1 MPDNWLPTGFALA
14 NSLLP
19 NSRGAALGLQAAAVG
34 MLGVEDSQEHPPAG
48 CAPDAI
54 KLFVGNIPKSCT
66 EQQLLPFFETIGK
79 VVELVIVRDKT
90 FHESKV
96 MWYASGASAVR
107 GVRADR
113 AGRGD
118 RAASHLK
125 IKSIAN
131 TDCAPYTASS
141 VAVQ

>member
-96 MWYASGASAVR
+96 RCCAAAVK
-107 GVRADR
+107 GVCADR

-118 RAASHLK
+118 SAASHFRSG
-125 IKSIAN
+125 SIAN
-131 TDCAPYTASS
+131 TDCVLYTASS
-141 VAVQ
+141 VALH